1 MSCGGAV
8 CVIRLWIPY
17 SSCSHLYA
25 SWLSGCSAWMNGSF
39 PKSHE
44 LLKEKEEVFAVQTR
58 MASSSFLTLMELDM
72 NPDGPAISRSLSSA
86 IIVKTKLNHGSVQMH
101 HCYQKTPASGKG
113 PFSKNNA
120 LICQSPNSKNSLS
133 SSNFKSGILPPFAAN
148 RTLTIARSLSMSGR

>member
-39 PKSHE
+39 PKSHA

-58 MASSSFLTLMELDM
+58 MASSSFLTLMELALYATAELGFWSDK
-72 NPDGPAISRSLSSA
+72 NGPP
-86 IIVKTKLNHGSVQMH
+86 GS
-101 HCYQKTPASGKG
+101 YQKPY
-113 PFSKNNA
+113 
-120 LICQSPNSKNSLS
+120 S
-133 SSNFKSGILPPFAAN
+133 SSSFQATQRLQWECSNYQNGAYQRFVPDITITRSIRLNGSTWQYNITKSGASATINLP
-148 RTLTIARSLSMSGR
+148 